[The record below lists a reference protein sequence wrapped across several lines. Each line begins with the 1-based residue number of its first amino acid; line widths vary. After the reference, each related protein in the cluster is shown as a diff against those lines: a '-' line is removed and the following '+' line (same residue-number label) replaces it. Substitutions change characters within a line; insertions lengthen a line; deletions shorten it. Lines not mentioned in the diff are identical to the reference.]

1 MLFAVIIIPFAL
13 GILVYGVPA
22 VRWRRFSLPVVAVTH
37 AGLTFALYFVPTPAV
52 LDGWLAVDDLGLFFL
67 SIVSL
72 IFLAVSF
79 YTFSYLEEHP
89 PADAEKI
96 FISCMHFF
104 LSAMSLTTLAQ
115 HLGLLWVA
123 VEATTLVSAPLIYF
137 HRSHRSLEATW
148 KYLMICSVGIALA
161 LLGTFFLAAAMTASG
176 VTVPLLLQDMIA
188 AAPTL
193 DSRWLQAAFIFLF
206 VGYGTKMGLAPM
218 HTWLPDAH
226 SESPSPASALLSGV
240 LLNCAFLG
248 LLRMYQICRAAG
260 QGAFAETMFMIFGL
274 VSMLLASAFMI
285 RQTDYKRLLAYSSV
299 EHMGILS
306 LAVGLG
312 PQAAFFVLLHSLN
325 HSLTKALLFLTS
337 GNILSAYHSKAI
349 DKVKGLLSLWP
360 ATGVLWV
367 AGLLAISGTPPFGMF
382 ISEFNILGVALR
394 QGRFVIAAL
403 YLFFLAVVFVTLC
416 RTLLQ
421 MAMAEPPPEA
431 EKINGRLRTIPMMV
445 LLAMILMLGL
455 YLPPWLQ
462 QILNRAALALGG
474 GQ

>member
-1 MLFAVIIIPFAL
+1 MLFAVILIPFIL
-13 GILVYGVPA
+13 GILVYVVPF
-22 VRWRRFSLPVVAVTH
+22 VPWRRYTLPIGALTH
-37 AGLTFALYFVPTPAV
+37 TGLTLALFFILPPAV
-52 LDGWLAVDDLGLFFL
+52 LDGWVAVDHLGLFFL
-67 SIVSL
+67 SIVSM

-79 YTFSYLEEHP
+79 YTFSYLKEHP
-89 PADAEKI
+89 PARAEKT

-123 VEATTLVSAPLIYF
+123 IEATTLVSAPLIYF

-176 VTVPLLLQDMIA
+176 VSVPLLLQDLIA

-260 QGAFAETMFMIFGL
+260 QAAFAETLFMIFGL

-285 RQTDYKRLLAYSSV
+285 RQSDYKRLLAYSSV

-312 PQAAFFVLLHSLN
+312 PQASFFMLLHSLN

-337 GNILSAYHSKAI
+337 GNILSAYHTKAI
-349 DKVKGLLSLWP
+349 DKVTGLMRIWP
-360 ATGVLWV
+360 TTGVLWI

-394 QGRFVIAAL
+394 QHRYFIAAL
-403 YLFFLAVVFVTLC
+403 YLFLLAVVFITLC
-416 RTLLQ
+416 RILLH
-421 MAMAEPPPEA
+421 MSMAEPPQEV
-431 EKINGRLRTIPMMV
+431 KRISGRLRTMPQLVFLI
-445 LLAMILMLGL
+445 MILILGI
-455 YLPPWLQ
+455 YLPAWLQ
-462 QILNRAALALGG
+462 QILKQAAVALGG